1 MQSKLKQ
8 ISQQML
14 PMIDFSTNTYP
25 TTLSLLRII
34 QQIDWS
40 LLQYLEKHPLNIQ
53 DILTPE
59 NIKDSLQ
66 VDVEPFLGL
75 PLYITNSPASTTSPR
90 KYFYSSSNGDDF
102 LYTEPE
108 FRKVINTD
116 EKTTSKWWWTGL
128 QDNVNIAM
136 LNNKSANLYLT
147 DYRKIKLDEIDSKDI
162 VERNDLQEQYE
173 LQEQHLQ
180 KAYREQYKSQPMAVK
195 LLSNRKYT
203 VNNEAFTTQELYA
216 LIKANE
222 VAQELKQSI
231 NSDSSLIAKI
241 AQLIYEQTK
250 TEIIIKDDKKEVTKT
265 KQVTDEPD
273 INEDVKHFLQ
283 TYSPNIN
290 HESAYDALPQLTY
303 RDFGQFLYDLK
314 HKQPISSKFTTWMF
328 YAIGKES
335 NTYDEDTDEATMNN
349 EFMTTILQSMN
360 LNNFMKLTDV
370 NLPENA
376 KLITE
381 LKTDS
386 GFNDQFEIVDIYD
399 IFDNRPIDKNLFMD
413 QNNVQHKLLT
423 HGTSN
428 SSVLTIIRDGLLS
441 RQELNPDA
449 KAEFTGL
456 GLGNGVYFAQ
466 MYQAGKSASYTTNYY
481 SNNLNTSYLFI
492 ADVYYS
498 KVLETNH
505 YGSPEHQNWDL
516 LQANGV
522 GSYERDEL
530 VAKSGYQVRVR
541 KMLALQS
548 K

>member
-1 MQSKLKQ
+1 MQSKFKQ

-14 PMIDFSTNTYP
+14 PMIDFATNTYP
-25 TTLSLLRII
+25 TTLSFLKII

-40 LLQYLEKHPLNIQ
+40 LLQYLEKHPFNTQ

-75 PLYITNSPASTTSPR
+75 DLYIMNSPTSTTSHR
-90 KYFYSSSNGDDF
+90 KYFYSSRNNDDF
-102 LYTEPE
+102 LYSEPS
-108 FRKVINTD
+108 FRTVIDAD

-128 QDNVNIAM
+128 QDNINIAM
-136 LNNKSANLYLT
+136 LNNKSDNLYLT
-147 DYRKIKLDEIDSKDI
+147 DYRKIKLDEIDSEDI
-162 VERNDLQEQYE
+162 VEQHDLQEQN
-173 LQEQHLQ
+173 LQ
-180 KAYREQYKSQPMAVK
+180 KAYREQYKSRPMAVK
-195 LLSNRKYT
+195 LLSNRTYT
-203 VNNEAFTTQELYA
+203 VNNEDFTTKELYA
-216 LIKANE
+216 LLKANE

-231 NSDSSLIAKI
+231 NYDSDLIAKI

-250 TEIIIKDDKKEVTKT
+250 NEIIINDDKDNKKEVTKT
-265 KQVTDEPD
+265 KQLTDEPD
-273 INEDVKHFLQ
+273 INEDVKHFLK

-290 HESAYDALPQLTY
+290 NESAYDTLPPLTY

-314 HKQPISSKFTTWMF
+314 NKQPISSKFTTWMF
-328 YAIGKES
+328 YTIDKDNPQS
-335 NTYDEDTDEATMNN
+335 NNNVDNDEATMNN

-381 LKTDS
+381 LQTDS
-386 GFNDQFEIVDIYD
+386 GFTDQFDIVDMYD

-413 QNNVQHKLLT
+413 QTNVQHKLLT

-428 SSVLTIIRDGLLS
+428 SSILTIIRDGLLS

-481 SNNLNTSYLFI
+481 SNNPKTSYLFI

-505 YGSPEHQNWDL
+505 YGSPENQNWDL

-522 GSYERDEL
+522 GSYDRDEL

-541 KMLALQS
+541 KMLALKS